1 MKKHLFIILLATL
14 SGAISSPVYGGGIIQ
29 KQNMSAD
36 YLRTLNRQAATDYA
50 DIAVYN
56 PAGIMKMD
64 IGKYLKFDLQYI
76 DKEYSNSIPGVGQ
89 LTQDQPS
96 VIPGFFAIHKED
108 KWAGYLA
115 VALIGGGGEIDYKNG
130 NARSVMSISAITNLP
145 LSIAG
150 SFPQRVEGD
159 SLYYGYNIGG
169 AYSVNDI
176 FSLSA
181 GVRYVTAYKEYK
193 LSVSGGAAYGDL
205 VVETRDEADG
215 WSGIFGVNIAPCD
228 RVNIGLRFE
237 TATKLD
243 FELEARQ
250 GEDILALMGIRD
262 GRKVREDLPG
272 LLGMGVS
279 WEVVD
284 NLKFDINY
292 IHYLE
297 KAATWDTGLDGAGDS
312 YDLGFSGEYR
322 FNKQWMASTGYVYS
336 DNKID
341 GTQLLIS
348 PEEPYL
354 DAHTVAIGGVWSPT
368 EAFDVTL
375 GVIRVFY
382 KDATDSSGINYDKD
396 ISIVSCGIQYSFR

>member
-1 MKKHLFIILLATL
+1 VKKHRFIILLVSL
-14 SGAISSPVYGGGIIQ
+14 SGIVSSPVFGGGLIQ

-56 PAGIMKMD
+56 PAGIMEMD
-64 IGKYLKFDLQYI
+64 IGKYVKFDLQYI
-76 DKEYSNSIPGVGQ
+76 DKEYSNKVPGVGE
-89 LTQDQPS
+89 LTQDQS
-96 VIPGFFAIHKED
+96 SIIPGFFAIHKES

-115 VALIGGGGEIDYKNG
+115 VSLIGGGGKIDYKNG
-130 NARSVMSISAITNLP
+130 NARSVLSISSIANLP
-145 LSIAG
+145 LSDAG
-150 SFPQRVEGD
+150 SLPQRVEGD

-181 GVRYVTAYKEYK
+181 GLRYVTAYKEYT
-193 LSVSGGAAYGDL
+193 LSVSGGQVYGNM

-215 WSGIFGVNIAPCD
+215 WSGVFGANIAPCD
-228 RVNIGLRFE
+228 RINIGLRFE

-243 FELEARQ
+243 FELETRQ
-250 GEDILALMGIRD
+250 GATLLAQMGIMD

-272 LLGMGVS
+272 LLGIGVS
-279 WEVVD
+279 WVVVD
-284 NLKFDINY
+284 DLKLDVNY

-322 FNKQWMASTGYVYS
+322 FNDQWMASGGYVYS
-336 DNKID
+336 DNKLD
-341 GTQLLIS
+341 DAQLLLS
-348 PEEPYL
+348 PEEPQL

-368 EAFDVTL
+368 EAFDITL
-375 GVIRVFY
+375 GIIRVFY
-382 KDATDSSGINYDKD
+382 TDATDSLGINYDKD
-396 ISIVSCGIQYSFR
+396 VSIVSCGVQYSFR